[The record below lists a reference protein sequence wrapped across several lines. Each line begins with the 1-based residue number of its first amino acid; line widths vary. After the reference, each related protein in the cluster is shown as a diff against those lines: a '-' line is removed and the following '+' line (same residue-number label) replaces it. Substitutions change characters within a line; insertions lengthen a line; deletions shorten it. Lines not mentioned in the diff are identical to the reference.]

1 MKIVNLIVLFLII
14 SCSSVPPQNQREFQ
28 LNSYLW
34 YQTSGEFRALCYQA
48 YNLARMR
55 LDQNLLIKSVKPKAV
70 IFDIDET
77 VLDNS
82 ASGAYELKNNLAW
95 SKDRFNQWVTKA
107 SAPEIAGATEFINY
121 AKSKNVKVIFVTN
134 RFDFQILDTIKNFK
148 SLGIKALPED
158 FYPLKNK
165 WGKEERRIE
174 IQKHYEVVL
183 YLGDNLHDFHK
194 DWDSVSSLERRKR
207 VDQHSSDFGS
217 KFIILPNPLYGDWE
231 SSLPKNV
238 DRLNL
243 LKID

>member
-14 SCSSVPPQNQREFQ
+14 SCSSVPTQNQREYQ

-55 LDQNLLIKSVKPKAV
+55 LDQNLLTKSEKPKAV

-95 SKDRFNQWVTKA
+95 DKDRFNQWVTKA

-134 RFDFQILDTIKNFK
+134 RLEFQILDSIKNFN
-148 SLGIKALPED
+148 SLGIKAHPED
-158 FYPLKNK
+158 FYPLKNQ
-165 WGKEERRIE
+165 WGKEGRRIE
-174 IQKHYEVVL
+174 IQKNYEVVL

-194 DWDSVSSLERRKR
+194 DWDSVNSQERRKR